1 MFVSHWLQNQM
12 PLGARQRTDMSEAGW
27 ELNQGRA
34 ETGKPEPVP
43 WLEDE
48 PNVELISAKDE
59 GCYL

>member
-1 MFVSHWLQNQM
+1 M

-34 ETGKPEPVP
+34 ETGKPEPVS